1 MSLNISGMH
10 TLRVVC
16 NKYDLFFI
24 KSLPD
29 YHKAAIT
36 WNVHHSKAV
45 SRKPE
50 PK

>member
-1 MSLNISGMH
+1 ML
-10 TLRVVC
+10 TLRVAC
-16 NKYDLFFI
+16 NKNNDLFLI

-45 SRKPE
+45 SRKE
-50 PK
+50 NQNEHQQ